1 MTTSD
6 VALREQRVAPAADRE
21 AAFEWIGA
29 SNGRQLTGVA
39 ASVGVRGANKEGFQ
53 GREYFGAIRKRARVV
68 LTYVNKAQ
76 WGLPKTADS
85 EEMIHHDRPMIRGPV
100 IDHIPT
106 YACTNGIVPPGD
118 ASGVDERLET
128 VSPVL
133 HSQPDSDAESESFRI
148 RPQTRHHSEETTVG
162 MLVGGADVIWDWDA
176 YHTHAHV
183 YPTSGSDATSEPE
196 VRPVCVCVCVCGAGK
211 GLIDTGTSAPKLT
224 HTQAHPLRAHARQ
237 TRRQL

>member
-1 MTTSD
+1 MLLPSTRLSWMKSQTYLLTSLLCRL
-6 VALREQRVAPAADRE
+6 AIKLRRRRRDPPKRPKAAPAP
-21 AAFEWIGA
+21 
-29 SNGRQLTGVA
+29 
-39 ASVGVRGANKEGFQ
+39 
-53 GREYFGAIRKRARVV
+53 RKDE
-68 LTYVNKAQ
+68 NE
-76 WGLPKTADS
+76 S
-85 EEMIHHDRPMIRGPV
+85 
-100 IDHIPT
+100 
-106 YACTNGIVPPGD
+106 TNGIVPPGD

-133 HSQPDSDAESESFRI
+133 HSQPDSDAESESSRI